1 MKAKEVMKLLDI
13 SRATLFNYTRDGKIK
28 VVKLDNGYYDYD
40 EESVF
45 KIIKKDSRINVIYSR
60 VSTNK
65 QKNDLENQIN
75 KINTFC
81 QNNNII
87 ITKIYSDIDSGL
99 DLDRTGFNSLMDDV
113 INLKIK
119 NIYLTH
125 KDRLTRMSFKT
136 IQHLFS
142 KYGTNI
148 IQITKNN
155 QTSNTS
161 NDNEIFEE
169 LISLMHVLSSTM
181 YSNRRKNKI
190 NIFKNDIENFISSD

>member
-1 MKAKEVMKLLDI
+1 
-13 SRATLFNYTRDGKIK
+13 
-28 VVKLDNGYYDYD
+28 LDNGYYDYN

-45 KIIKKDSRINVIYSR
+45 KIIKKDARINVIYSR
-60 VSTNK
+60 VSTYK
-65 QKNDLENQIN
+65 QKTDLENQIY
-75 KINTFC
+75 KINAYC
-81 QNNNII
+81 QSKNIQI
-87 ITKIYSDIDSGL
+87 SKTYSDINSGL

-119 NIYLTH
+119 NIYVTH

-148 IQITKNN
+148 IISNN
-155 QTSNTS
+155 KQPSNIS

-169 LISLMHVLSSTM
+169 LISLMHIFSTTM

-190 NIFKNDIENFISSD
+190 NIFKTDIENFISTD